1 MTENLM
7 LALAFGAGSLLGM
20 FFFGGLWWTV
30 QKGLQS
36 KRPGLWF
43 FSSMLLRT
51 GITLAGFYWLAADHW
66 PRLLACLL
74 GFVVAR
80 FIVVRLT
87 RFESTKLPE
96 TVEE

>member
-1 MTENLM
+1 MTDNLI

-36 KRPGLWF
+36 NRPGLWF
-43 FSSMLLRT
+43 LSSMLLRT

-66 PRLLACLL
+66 QRLLVCLL
-74 GFVVAR
+74 GFILAR
-80 FIVVRLT
+80 FIVIRLT
-87 RFESTKLPE
+87 RFKPAISHQPT
-96 TVEE
+96 EE